1 MQILVFIIIIQF
13 VIICWLAYPRIRQ
26 HIENSREGGWH

>member
-1 MQILVFIIIIQF
+1 MQILVMIIIIQF

-26 HIENSREGGWH
+26 HFEDRRWN